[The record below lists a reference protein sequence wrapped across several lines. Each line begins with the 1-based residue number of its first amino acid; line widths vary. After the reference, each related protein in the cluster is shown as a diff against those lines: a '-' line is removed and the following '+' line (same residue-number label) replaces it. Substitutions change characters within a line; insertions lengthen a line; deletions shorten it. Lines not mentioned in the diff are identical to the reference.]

1 MRSWGRLQ
9 ALQAATVIIFAL
21 FAVQL
26 VRLQLVDGI
35 SYEETGA
42 TSQVRTISVEA
53 PRGLIFDRNGTALA
67 RNVPRFSVIAIPGG
81 LPAESADRRSL
92 LLTVERETDI
102 PLRTLELIVANGLAS
117 SDPFAPIT
125 VRADLDAT
133 DAVQMRA
140 ALSGLPGITVSA
152 TAVRKYSGGDLAPR
166 ILGYVGAIGVDGV
179 ADYLDA
185 GYPLNA
191 QVGRAGIEQQH
202 EATLRGQPGRRLVR
216 TDFAGQEL
224 ETLGELAATPG
235 DDLTLSIDLRLQ
247 SSVARALADGIA
259 AGLTAIEGDEGIAE
273 RQREAAG
280 AVVVLDVRTGE
291 VLALVSLPSYD
302 VNIFAS
308 TARSEE
314 LERVLTDAA
323 RPLVQRAYME
333 VRPPGSTFKTV
344 TGLAALQEGIAT
356 PETRITSRGSITV
369 QDEYDP
375 EKQYIYR
382 DWAVLGTLDFYGG
395 IAMSSDIYY
404 YYLSGG
410 YSEDGERLFD
420 GLGPDL
426 LASYARAAGL
436 GDPTGLDLPGE
447 AGGQV
452 PDPQWKREELDE
464 PWVLGDTYTF
474 GIGQGYLTAT
484 PLQMAVATAAI
495 ANDGDV
501 LTPRVVKSIT
511 TDRFTIETPQPN
523 SSRLP
528 VDAEH
533 IAVMREAMRRAALP
547 GATAADAAPASI
559 TIGGKTGTAEFGLRR
574 DDGEFET
581 HGWFTGFAPYEDPEI
596 AVAVFLQHGIGGTHA
611 APVARSIFEAYAGLQ
626 AEVTSR

>member
-9 ALQAATVIIFAL
+9 ALQAATVIVFAL

-26 VRLQLVDGI
+26 ARLQLVDGI
-35 SYEETGA
+35 SYSDSGA
-42 TSQVRTISVEA
+42 TSQLRTISVEA

-67 RNVPRFSVIAIPGG
+67 RNVPRFSVVAIPGR
-81 LPAESADRRSL
+81 LPAEFDDRRSL
-92 LLTVERETDI
+92 LLAVERETHV

-125 VRADLDAT
+125 VRTDLDAT

-140 ALSGLPGITVSA
+140 ALAGLPEITVSA
-152 TAVRKYSGGDLAPR
+152 TAVREYSGGDLIPR

-179 ADYLDA
+179 ATYLDA

-191 QVGRAGIEQQH
+191 QVGRAGIEQQY

-259 AGLTAIEGDEGIAE
+259 AGLAAIDDDEQ
-273 RQREAAG
+273 QREAAG
-280 AVVVLDVRTGE
+280 AAVVLDVRSGE

-314 LERVLTDAA
+314 LERLLTDAA

-333 VRPPGSTFKTV
+333 VLPPGSTFKTV

-426 LASYARAAGL
+426 LASYARAASL
-436 GDPTGLDLPGE
+436 GEPTGLDLPGE
-447 AGGQV
+447 ASGQV
-452 PDPQWKREELDE
+452 PDPQWKRDALDE

-484 PLQMAVATAAI
+484 PLQMAVAVAAI

-523 SSRLP
+523 ASRLP

-533 IAVMREAMRRAALP
+533 LTVMREAMRRAAMP
-547 GATAADAAPASI
+547 GGTADSAAPASI

-574 DDGEFET
+574 ADGEFET
-581 HGWFTGFAPYEDPEI
+581 HGWFTGFAPYEEPEI
-596 AVAVFLQHGIGGTHA
+596 AVAVFLKHGIGGTHA
-611 APVARSIFEAYAGLQ
+611 APVARSIFETYAGLQ